1 MSLDVKHG
9 RNRCRIVCCE
19 YAIKRGNFGE
29 HYTLAYPASISWP
42 SGLKIR
48 WKHFILVS
56 PQRRKHSTSPPEA
69 MESFWS
75 CLKAMNLALRTEAH
89 EKANKWLK
97 ILGGCTSSRRRRFNE
112 ILWSSISYICRLL
125 WTSELQDKKSPFTSI
140 KVRSLYFTWGGPNHT
155 QISDHIYYSGL

>member
-1 MSLDVKHG
+1 MGDILAELCAAKFAI
-9 RNRCRIVCCE
+9 NRGI
-19 YAIKRGNFGE
+19 FGE

-42 SGLKIR
+42 SRLKIR
-48 WKHFILVS
+48 WRYFILVS
-56 PQRRKHSTSPPEA
+56 PQRRKHSPCPHEA

-97 ILGGCTSSRRRRFNE
+97 ILGGCTSSRRRHFNE
-112 ILWSSISYICRLL
+112 LLWSSISYICRLQ
-125 WTSELQDKKSPFTSI
+125 LQAKKSPFTSI